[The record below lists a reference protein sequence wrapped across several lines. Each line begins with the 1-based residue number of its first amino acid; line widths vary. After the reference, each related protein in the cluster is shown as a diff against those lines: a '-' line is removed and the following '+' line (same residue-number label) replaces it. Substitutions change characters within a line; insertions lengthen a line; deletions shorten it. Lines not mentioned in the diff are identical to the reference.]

1 MTTDCVLHT
10 TYHPRTTYQ
19 ALVLDIRHH
28 GGIAD
33 TECSRLLDLI
43 AQQAHALPLPHAPC
57 PMPHAQCPMP
67 DARCLIPNPRCP
79 MPKYAQSYD
88 LTQVHGGY
96 AHPEGDMGGESGLL
110 ERLHV

>member
-1 MTTDCVLHT
+1 M
-10 TYHPRTTYQ
+10 
-19 ALVLDIRHH
+19 
-28 GGIAD
+28 
-33 TECSRLLDLI
+33 
-43 AQQAHALPLPHAPC
+43 PHAP
-57 PMPHAQCPMP
+57 CPMP

-110 ERLHV
+110 ESLHVTKLGLGLGLGLDLGLACLRACTCSVGSWPHG